1 VILGRDAELD
11 ALRRFVGSVRDG
23 PSAVLLEGS
32 AGIGKTTLWLDA
44 AALCEGAGL
53 RVMTTRASESEAR
66 WSYAGL
72 SDLLTDSIDETAAE
86 LPAPQRHALEAALL
100 RVETTTAP
108 PDQRAV
114 CLATLAVVRTLAR
127 SAPLV
132 IAIDDVQWLDA
143 SSARCLSFAFR
154 RLSGEPVA
162 VIATLRVGSG
172 APDDPTNLERAIPSL
187 TRLRIGP
194 MARDP
199 LGRMLRE
206 RTEVD
211 LPHPAV
217 VRLHRVAHGNP
228 LFALEIA
235 RAVARTGSSPVEPW
249 SPLPVPDDLQQLLS
263 AHLASLPASAAAP
276 LLAVASMSHPTVELV
291 LAASPAEARDGFAA
305 AEIAGV
311 IERADARVRF
321 THPLLASTVYVNAA
335 ASARRTMHLRLAGL
349 VEDPE
354 ERARHLAL
362 AAEGPDAG
370 VAGALEDAARFARGR
385 GAPDAAAELA
395 ELARRL
401 TPPDDDEAARR
412 RSLEC
417 AEYHFDAGDAGRAID
432 VLRSAIEK
440 EAPGPARA
448 QMLFRLS
455 AMSWMNLIEGVRAP
469 AEQAMLEV
477 GEDVATRSSLRQMLA
492 WVAFYLGDLR
502 EAAEHARRSLQD
514 AEWIDDAG
522 VRADAFATLE
532 FLGFVR
538 GTSSVDRLTEAIA
551 LQDQMMAHGSWTE
564 ASVYTTPRAVLGLEL
579 MWSGRLGEAR
589 EVFERELEEYERH
602 AMYTLRQEVL
612 CCLAELESRAGRWE
626 VAVDLADEAM
636 ETAIESGLTAMQSHV
651 ALFNQALPAAHL
663 GRSEDARAK
672 ASEGVRLALEN
683 DDAFNAS
690 LNRAVLGFL
699 ALSTGDAAR
708 AHEALEPVVA
718 YLEHMDAAEPAIIP
732 CVPDA
737 VEALVT
743 LGRPDEAEALVD
755 RLERQGAAL
764 DRPWAY
770 ACAWRGKSMIAAAR
784 RDLEA
789 AEAAAMH
796 ALDEHERTEQP
807 FDTARSLL
815 VLGQVQRR
823 RKQKRSARTS
833 LERARDTFSTLGA
846 PLWTQ
851 RVDDELARIGGRP
864 PRPFELTTTERR
876 VAELI
881 CEGRTNREVAD
892 ALFMSPSTVHAH
904 LKRIYPK
911 LGVRSRTELAARLEQ
926 EPAEP

>member
-1 VILGRDAELD
+1 MILGRDSELD
-11 ALRRFVGSVRDG
+11 ALRRFVGSIRDG

-32 AGIGKTTLWLDA
+32 AGIGKTTLWLEA
-44 AALCEGAGL
+44 AALCEDAGS
-53 RVMTTRASESEAR
+53 RVVTTRVSESEAR

-72 SDLLTDSIDETAAE
+72 SDLLMDVVDETVSE

-100 RVETTTAP
+100 RVETTNAP
-108 PDQRAV
+108 PDQLAV
-114 CLATLAVVRTLAR
+114 CLATVGVVRTLTR

-132 IAIDDVQWLDA
+132 IAIDDVQWLDP
-143 SSARCLSFAFR
+143 SSARCLSFVFR

-172 APDDPTNLERAIPSL
+172 APDDPTKLERAIPSL

-194 MARDP
+194 MAKGP

-217 VRLHRVAHGNP
+217 VRLHRAAHGNP

-235 RAVARTGSSPVEPW
+235 RAVARTGSRPEELG

-263 AHLASLPASAAAP
+263 ARLASLPASSAAP
-276 LLAVASMSHPTVELV
+276 LLAVATMSHPTAELA
-291 LAASPAEARDGFAA
+291 LAASPTEARDGFAA

-335 ASARRTMHLRLAGL
+335 VPDRRAMHLRLAAL

-354 ERARHLAL
+354 QRARHLAL
-362 AAEGPDAG
+362 AAEGPNAG
-370 VAGALEDAARFARGR
+370 VAGALDDAARFARGR

-401 TPPDDDEAARR
+401 TPPGDDEGARR

-417 AEYHFDAGDAGRAID
+417 AEYHFDAGDASRAIE
-432 VLRSAIEK
+432 VLRTAIEK
-440 EAPGPARA
+440 EALGPARA
-448 QMLFRLS
+448 QMLLRLS
-455 AMSWMNLIEGVRAP
+455 WMSWMNLEGVRAP

-477 GEDVATRSSLRQMLA
+477 GEDMATRSGLRQSLA
-492 WVAFYLGDLR
+492 WVAFYLGHLG
-502 EAAEHARRSLQD
+502 EAAEHARCSLKD
-514 AEWIDDAG
+514 AQWIDDLG
-522 VRADAFATLE
+522 VKADALATLG
-532 FLGFVR
+532 FVGFVR
-538 GTSSVDRLTEAIA
+538 GTPGVDRLAEAIA

-564 ASVYTTPRAVLGLEL
+564 ASVYTTPRSMLGLEL

-589 EVFERELEEYERH
+589 ETFQRELEEYERH
-602 AMYTLRQEVL
+602 AMYTVRQEVL
-612 CCLAELESRAGRWE
+612 CYLAELECRAGRWE
-626 VAVDLADEAM
+626 TAVDLAEEAM
-636 ETAIESGLTAMQSHV
+636 ETVIESGQAATWSHV
-651 ALFNQALPAAHL
+651 ALFNQALPAAYL
-663 GRSEDARAK
+663 GRIEDARAW
-672 ASEGVRLALEN
+672 ASEGVRLALVN

-690 LNRAVLGFL
+690 WNRAVLGFL
-699 ALSTGDAAR
+699 ELSTGDATR
-708 AHEALEPVVA
+708 AYEALEPVVA
-718 YLEHMDAAEPAIIP
+718 FLEYMDAAEPSIIP

-743 LGRPDEAEALVD
+743 LGRPDKAETLVD

-764 DRPWAY
+764 DRPWAR
-770 ACAWRGKSMIAAAR
+770 ACAWRGRSMIAAAR

-789 AEAAAMH
+789 AEAAAVQ

-833 LERARDTFSTLGA
+833 LERARDTFSTLRA
-846 PLWTQ
+846 PLWTR

-864 PRPFELTTTERR
+864 PAPFELTTTERR
-876 VAELI
+876 VADLVG
-881 CEGRTNREVAD
+881 EGRTNREVAN
-892 ALFMSPSTVHAH
+892 ALFMSPSTVQAH
-904 LKRIYPK
+904 LKRIYRK
-911 LGVRSRTELAARLEQ
+911 LGVRSRTELAARVDQ